1 MMKMLKT
8 TYKSGMVSGMMAAML
23 ALSACSSDSLID
35 TETIPGD
42 TSISLVGTMTRAD
55 GVANNTETL
64 QGYTNLKLSAKTTE
78 NTPTDYFTNV
88 ALTVSNDA
96 VSSVSGAYY
105 LTANAYYPLGNKE
118 ISLFA
123 HTGNVDNS
131 GKIALTAGT
140 EKANDYLISNGD
152 DGTGTKVSSKN
163 AGSGNDAR
171 AKELNFRH
179 IMTKVKVIIK
189 VTDKTDNRPTSTPT
203 NIELKFGNTVNV
215 LTSGTY
221 ALNNPPADN
230 NNNKATASGN
240 AYTLKYGVN
249 YLIPTGENLSKT
261 AGILSYLKIDD
272 YVASSDD
279 LKNMEISKAKDV
291 NSNETDLILT
301 PGYAYDLTFEIERL
315 KLNKITV
322 TKKDWDIVPG
332 DGTWGYEPH
341 QVKMTTNG
349 GYVNSGNG
357 QITKI
362 VLHHTPQNGTDSYQ
376 YIGTCVEEGQGTSK
390 EVKAN
395 FLTLPTNMAGTL
407 TTDLYTKNG
416 LLIEGHEITYT
427 EENNGNPQQFSINLN
442 ANGMTKDNSNSYYE
456 VQTPLQFY
464 NLMNNPEAGEKY
476 KLMNN
481 IDVNSLA
488 LTIPQKDFPENAEL
502 NGDGHSILHMN
513 AKNSGL
519 FKENKGTLKNLHIAF
534 SSIDASGSGDT
545 YAGGICSINS
555 GTIEGCINE
564 ADIKS
569 KDNQTVGG
577 ICGKNDTKG
586 KILACLNTGNIP
598 EGTTG
603 GICGENSSTDAGA
616 IKACI
621 NAGMLHGSSN
631 YTGTAA
637 LGGICGY
644 QSAKS
649 NNKLIS
655 SCYWLTGT
663 ASNTQTFNDE
673 RAIGSFAEG
682 IDENDQAGYTD
693 DTTNMT
699 ETKLR
704 TEAVTKL
711 NNALSTTSSWEF
723 KYEKDTNTNTYK
735 TVWPIPV
742 KKSTTNP

>member
-8 TYKSGMVSGMMAAML
+8 IYKSGMMAAML

-163 AGSGNDAR
+163 EGSTDDAR
-171 AKELNFRH
+171 AKELKFRH
-179 IMTKVKVIIK
+179 IMTKVEVVIKI
-189 VTDKTDNRPTSTPT
+189 TDTTSDRPTTTPQ
-203 NIELKFGNTVNV
+203 NIEISFKDGNNGVKV
-215 LTSGTY
+215 YKEGTY
-221 ALNNPPADN
+221 ALTTSSANDTNNT
-230 NNNKATASGN
+230 ATATGTTL
-240 AYTLKYGVN
+240 YTLKQGVH
-249 YLIPTGENLSKT
+249 YLIPTGETLSGKK
-261 AGILSYLKIDD
+261 GILKSLKIDD
-272 YVASSDD
+272 YTATDADLNTIEIPQAEFNGTKSDFI
-279 LKNMEISKAKDV
+279 LK
-291 NSNETDLILT
+291 
-301 PGYAYDLTFEIERL
+301 PGLSYRLTFEIERL
-315 KLNKITV
+315 RLNKITV
-322 TKKDWDIVPG
+322 TKKDWDIKSG
-332 DGTWGYEPH
+332 DGTWGYDPH
-341 QVKMTTNG
+341 KVEMNMTG
-349 GYVNSGNG
+349 GYTNSGDA

-362 VLHHTPQNGTDSYQ
+362 VLRHAPQNNTGSYQ
-376 YIGTCVEEGQGTSK
+376 YIGTCEK
-390 EVKAN
+390 ENGSNVVNAK
-395 FLTLPTNMAGTL
+395 FLTLPTDMSQRTL
-407 TTDLYTKNG
+407 TADLYTKDG
-416 LLIEGHEITYT
+416 LLIEQHSVIYVAAT
-427 EENNGNPQQFSINLN
+427 ESASQKFSINLN

-464 NLMNNPEAGEKY
+464 NLMNNPEAGKKY

-502 NGDGHSILHMN
+502 DGDGHSILHMN
-513 AKNSGL
+513 ANNSGL

-723 KYEKDTNTNTYK
+723 KYEKDTDTNTYK